1 MMDNETKSLFT
12 DDERLAVTALA
23 AMVIPASNEYGVPGA
38 DDPAIVDNILVDAS
52 RCPEQLKDA
61 LAVLGT
67 LAQEEAGLPYASLS
81 DDKREAITS
90 AFRKSHAG
98 HAKLFANLTVQG
110 YYRDDRIMR
119 SIGLDPRPP
128 HPQGYEVEQGDWS
141 LVDPVKKKAPF
152 YRPVD

>member
-1 MMDNETKSLFT
+1 MDDGTKSLFT

-23 AMVIPASNEYGVPGA
+23 AMVVPASEEYGVPGA

-52 RCPEQLKDA
+52 RRPEQLKDA
-61 LAVLGT
+61 LPALDA
-67 LAQEEAGLPYASLS
+67 LAQEEAGLPYASVS
-81 DDKREAITS
+81 DDKRKAITS

-110 YYRDDRIMR
+110 YYRDDRVMR
-119 SIGLDPRPP
+119 SIGLEARPP

-152 YRPVD
+152 YRPAD

>member
-1 MMDNETKSLFT
+1 MDDGTKCLFT

-23 AMVIPASNEYGVPGA
+23 AMVIPASEEYGVPGA

-52 RCPEQLKDA
+52 RYPEQLKDA
-61 LAVLGT
+61 LAALDA
-67 LAQEEAGLPYASLS
+67 LAQKEAGLPYTSVS
-81 DDKREAITS
+81 DVKRKAITS
-90 AFRKSHAG
+90 AFRKSHVG
-98 HAKLFANLTVQG
+98 HAKMFANLTVQG
-110 YYRDDRIMR
+110 YYRDDRVMR
-119 SIGLDPRPP
+119 SIGLEARPP